1 MKPASKAMALA
12 IASAFVLSAHFTLAG
27 SDVKTS
33 LDKMFDF
40 KKVQSWSWS
49 PEKGRIIMAR
59 TQEDDPD
66 VARAKAEPIILDA
79 VKTEMMNRGMTA
91 STGASD
97 ISLTYYLLLSTTA
110 STQSLGDFL
119 PATTMWGLPPFAPA
133 TQSMKVMNKGSL
145 VLDAAANDM
154 VVWRGLAEAKIKMDI
169 DDKQREA
176 LLREAVRD
184 LVKEFPA
191 KK

>member
-1 MKPASKAMALA
+1 MALA